1 MGSCPEV
8 KGVHVLS
15 VLGCFGDVLGCFGDF
30 GIFWDSLVRSSLG
43 MSRSDSLGTTED
55 WVRSCGLG

>member
-15 VLGCFGDVLGCFGDF
+15 VLGNFLGMFWDVLGILGYS
-30 GIFWDSLVRSSLG
+30 GIV
-43 MSRSDSLGTTED
+43 
-55 WVRSCGLG
+55 

>member
-15 VLGCFGDVLGCFGDF
+15 VLGIFWGMFWDVLG
-30 GIFWDSLVRSSLG
+30 IV
-43 MSRSDSLGTTED
+43 
-55 WVRSCGLG
+55 